1 MANIDYNKV
10 ASDAKDVFS
19 LIAGLRDVGRQI
31 RTLAIEMGVE
41 DASMEDSVPLTE
53 LPAAMTEKW
62 EQMSG
67 DKESLE
73 AMLDESL
80 PQLESEAAILDGV
93 LHKPLGTA
101 KKIILQGKEPF
112 VIKDGTTIFLTP
124 VKPDM
129 TVSGYNSEQY
139 IDYTFRTDEVLFLK
153 SLDVIVANVGW
164 GDGRIDAI
172 METDSDEWLA
182 EGLTPERTDRE
193 APNRFRIT
201 IDGGYLRLEPG
212 DHTLS
217 VYYYSRNTQSVE
229 RTMGFSDATFKLERY
244 VS

>member
-41 DASMEDSVPLTE
+41 GADMEDSLPLTD

-62 EQMSG
+62 EQMAG

-73 AMLDESL
+73 TMLDESL
-80 PQLESEAAILDGV
+80 PQLENEAAAMNGILK
-93 LHKPLGTA
+93 KPLA
-101 KKIILQGKEPF
+101 DVKKVSLHGAEPF
-112 VIKDGTTIFLTP
+112 VINDGTTIFLTP

-129 TVSGYNSEQY
+129 SVAEYNSEQY
-139 IDYTFRTDEVLFLK
+139 IDYTFRTDEVMFLK
-153 SLDVIVANVGW
+153 SIDVIVANIGW
-164 GDGRIDAI
+164 GDGCIDAI
-172 METDSDEWLA
+172 METDSDEWFA

-193 APNRFRIT
+193 APNRFRMT

-217 VYYYSRNTQSVE
+217 VYYYSRNVQTVD
-229 RTMGFSDATFKLERY
+229 RTMGFGMASFNLERY
-244 VS
+244 IS

>member
-41 DASMEDSVPLTE
+41 GGADMEDSLPLTD

-62 EQMSG
+62 DQMA
-67 DKESLE
+67 SLE
-73 AMLDESL
+73 TMLDESL
-80 PQLESEAAILDGV
+80 PQLENEAAAMNGILK
-93 LHKPLGTA
+93 KPLA
-101 KKIILQGKEPF
+101 DVKKVSLHGAEPF
-112 VIKDGTTIFLTP
+112 VINDGTTIFLTP

-129 TVSGYNSEQY
+129 SVAEYNSEQY
-139 IDYTFRTDEVLFLK
+139 IDYTFRTDEVMFLK
-153 SLDVIVANVGW
+153 SIDVIVANIGW
-164 GDGRIDAI
+164 GDGCIDAI
-172 METDSDEWLA
+172 METDSGEWFA

-193 APNRFRIT
+193 APNRFRMT
-201 IDGGYLRLEPG
+201 IDGGDLRLEPG

-217 VYYYSRNTQSVE
+217 VYYYSRNVQTVDG
-229 RTMGFSDATFKLERY
+229 TMGFGMASFNLERY
-244 VS
+244 IS